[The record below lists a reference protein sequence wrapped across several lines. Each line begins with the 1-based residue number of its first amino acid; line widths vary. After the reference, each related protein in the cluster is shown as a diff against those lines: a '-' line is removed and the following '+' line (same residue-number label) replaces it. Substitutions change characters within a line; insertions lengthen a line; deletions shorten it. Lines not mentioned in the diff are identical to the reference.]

1 MTRKPIQ
8 LVPVRLVAWF
18 ALYVASE
25 LLMAAALFVHYV
37 PAGFFAIGF
46 FVWIDLFTG
55 KTLDTLR
62 GKTNVSPHAPHG

>member
-1 MTRKPIQ
+1 MTSKPIQ
-8 LVPVRLVAWF
+8 LVPVRLVAKF
-18 ALYVASE
+18 LLYVGAEAMMTVS
-25 LLMAAALFVHYV
+25 LFFHYV